1 MQKVQGKSKE
11 RGERCKKKRV
21 KRNKEENDA
30 KKRKGT
36 NKKQTLRSLGQQK

>member
-1 MQKVQGKSKE
+1 MKNKKGESKE
-11 RGERCKKKRV
+11 ENDAKKKRV
-21 KRNKEENDA
+21 NRKKEENDA